1 MHYNRHLIL
10 HEITVYYYY
19 FGGRR
24 DTLEKID
31 NTARRTMVSSGC
43 NGSAGGNGN
52 GNNNNNN
59 NNHNNNNNNNN
70 NVNDINAN
78 NNDGMHDGCSADSL
92 DVHTSEDQRYKPLLE
107 AIKAGDYDEFEFAVD
122 KCGGEAL
129 SFRDEWG
136 YTPAHWAALYGNA
149 EVLRYLVARGVT
161 VDMSCYGIQGS
172 KPVHWACRKGH
183 TAAVQVLLQV
193 YRI

>member
-1 MHYNRHLIL
+1 
-10 HEITVYYYY
+10 
-19 FGGRR
+19 
-24 DTLEKID
+24 
-31 NTARRTMVSSGC
+31 MVSSG
-43 NGSAGGNGN
+43 GGHGCSNKN
-52 GNNNNNN
+52 GNNNGGCNVID
-59 NNHNNNNNNNN
+59 HNNSGGG
-70 NVNDINAN
+70 D
-78 NNDGMHDGCSADSL
+78 MHDGCSADSL
-92 DVHTSEDQRYKPLLE
+92 DVHSTEDQRYKPLLE
-107 AIKAGDYDEFEFAVD
+107 AIKSGDYDEFESAVD

-136 YTPAHWAALYGNA
+136 YTPAHWAALCGNA

-193 YRI
+193 YYNNVTL